1 MTKKARI
8 IYLCIAPALFL
19 LSWYISHRIY
29 TDFLENGVGN
39 MRYLGGE
46 RSAMYASVLT
56 GIYLVAYLVIQD
68 LYPTKKS

>member
-8 IYLCIAPALFL
+8 IYLCIAPVLFL

-39 MRYLGGE
+39 MRYAGGE
-46 RSAMYASVLT
+46 RSVMYSSILT
-56 GIYLVAYLVIQD
+56 GIYLIAYLVILD